1 MKVKPRIV
9 GTSTDSYID
18 IFSDDKLDEEENIN
32 GKEICIVEKNLIKM
46 KNAIGG
52 VSKNGVYN

>member
-9 GTSTDSYID
+9 GTSSDSDID
-18 IFSDDKLDEEENIN
+18 ICNDDKLDEEEHIN
-32 GKEICIVEKNLIKM
+32 GKEICIVEKNLVKM

-52 VSKNGVYN
+52 VSKNGV